1 MTEAVSS
8 KQPNIVMIVADD
20 HGREAVGCYGNPV
33 VSTPNIDSLAASG
46 VRFDNAFCTTASC
59 SASRSVILSGLH
71 NHTNRTFGLIHD
83 PHNFSMSSHVTT
95 LPKLMKQ
102 AGYRTGRMGKKHYQ
116 PEALFPFDFDPP
128 EWGTD
133 EDILRQR
140 DDLWL
145 AGRCEEFVQ
154 GESPY
159 FLYWCSHDPH
169 RNWERADHPLR
180 PDDFGNP
187 RTPFPGDE
195 ETPFD
200 PEEVIVPPWLADLP
214 EVRAEIAE
222 YYQSIARLD
231 RGVGR
236 LIDLIASA
244 GSDRDTV
251 ILYLSDNGGAFPVAK
266 TTLYDPGMQLPLII
280 STIPAADRSDSP
292 GSSAGSDPESS
303 NAESNNAGSNTGV
316 SCEALV
322 SWADLAPT
330 VLDLAGAGELGAA
343 MFGES
348 LLPLLEHPESPGRDH
363 VFASHCFHQV
373 TNYYPMRVVRTHRWK
388 FIYNIAWKLDFPT
401 ASDIHMSASWQA
413 TLRETG
419 TLGQRE
425 VDTYLHRPRFELYDL
440 QADPLELNNLAE
452 VPEQAEQIAAF
463 VTLIQNFQI
472 ETSDP
477 WFHKWIYE

>member
-1 MTEAVSS
+1 MNSQMGSS
-8 KQPNIVMIVADD
+8 RPNIVMIVADD

-33 VSTPNIDSLAASG
+33 VSTPNIDALADRG
-46 VRFDNAFCTTASC
+46 VRFENAFCTTASC

-83 PHNFSMSSHVTT
+83 PHNFSMSSQVVT
-95 LPKLMKQ
+95 LPALMKQ

-116 PEALFPFDFDPP
+116 PEELFPFDFDPP

-133 EDILRQR
+133 EDILRHR

-145 AGRCEEFVQ
+145 AERCEDFVQ
-154 GESPY
+154 GEAPY

-187 RTPFPGDE
+187 SVSFPGDR
-195 ETPFD
+195 ETPVD
-200 PEEVIVPPWLADLP
+200 PEQVIVPPWLADLP
-214 EVRAEIAE
+214 EVRAELAE

-236 LIDLIASA
+236 LVDLIRQS
-244 GSDRDTV
+244 GTDRDTIV
-251 ILYLSDNGGAFPVAK
+251 LYLSDNGGAFPVAK
-266 TTLYDPGMQLPLII
+266 TTLYEPGMQLPLIVAR
-280 STIPAADRSDSP
+280 IPPLNGAPLSVD
-292 GSSAGSDPESS
+292 GSSCS
-303 NAESNNAGSNTGV
+303 
-316 SCEALV
+316 ALV
-322 SWADLAPT
+322 TWADLAPT
-330 VLDLAGAGELGAA
+330 VLDLAGAKELGSH
-343 MFGES
+343 MFGDS
-348 LLPLLEHPESPGRDH
+348 MCPLLEQPESAGREH

-373 TNYYPMRVVRTHRWK
+373 TNYYPMRVVRSQRYK

-401 ASDIHMSASWQA
+401 ASDIHMSASWQS
-413 TLRETG
+413 TLRESS

-425 VDTYLHRPRFELYDL
+425 VDAYVHRPRFELYDL
-440 QADPLELNNLAE
+440 QEDPSELHNLAE
-452 VPEQAEQIAAF
+452 EEDRAAQVADF
-463 VTLIQNFQI
+463 VTLLQNFQI

>member
-1 MTEAVSS
+1 
-8 KQPNIVMIVADD
+8 
-20 HGREAVGCYGNPV
+20 
-33 VSTPNIDSLAASG
+33 
-46 VRFDNAFCTTASC
+46 
-59 SASRSVILSGLH
+59 
-71 NHTNRTFGLIHD
+71 
-83 PHNFSMSSHVTT
+83 
-95 LPKLMKQ
+95 
-102 AGYRTGRMGKKHYQ
+102 
-116 PEALFPFDFDPP
+116 
-128 EWGTD
+128 
-133 EDILRQR
+133 
-140 DDLWL
+140 
-145 AGRCEEFVQ
+145 
-154 GESPY
+154 
-159 FLYWCSHDPH
+159 
-169 RNWERADHPLR
+169 
-180 PDDFGNP
+180 
-187 RTPFPGDE
+187 
-195 ETPFD
+195 
-200 PEEVIVPPWLADLP
+200 
-214 EVRAEIAE
+214 VRAEIAE

-236 LIDLIASA
+236 LIDLIANA

-266 TTLYDPGMQLPLII
+266 TTLYDPGMQLPLIV

-292 GSSAGSDPESS
+292 DNGTGTEPVSSAAVSS
-303 NAESNNAGSNTGV
+303 SGV
-316 SCEALV
+316 SCDALV

-413 TLRETG
+413 TLRESG
-419 TLGQRE
+419 TLGLRE

-440 QADPLELNNLAE
+440 EADPLELHNVAE
-452 VPEQAEQIAAF
+452 APEQAEQIAEF
-463 VTLIQNFQI
+463 VTLVQNFQI